1 MPVTAPTVPADSAFA
16 KRIRVMIVDDSIVIR
31 RALSKWLGEMPD
43 VRIVAAHIN
52 GRRAVDDIA
61 NSQPDV
67 VILDIEMPGMDGL
80 TALPLLLQRKPGTT
94 IIVASTL
101 SRRGANLSLRALTL
115 GAADYLTKPES
126 TDPGGLERFHAD
138 LVSKIHQL
146 GARKARHDGPPTAAG
161 VKARLRSVPPR
172 RGLRPYSMA
181 AVRAI
186 FIGSSTGG
194 PQAVTRLMTDLGPAT
209 GNVPV
214 LIAQHMPAMFTA
226 ILAEHVAKAS
236 GRPAVEGIDGTVL
249 QPGRIYIAPGGFH
262 MRVARS
268 GEVPVIR
275 IIDGPPVNFCK
286 PAIDPL
292 FESAAEVFGVNTLGI
307 VLTGMGS
314 DGARGARRIADAG
327 GTVIAQDEE
336 TSVVWGMPG
345 ATVAAGA
352 CADVLALN
360 EIGTRVVRLLVGGR
374 A

>member
-1 MPVTAPTVPADSAFA
+1 
-16 KRIRVMIVDDSIVIR
+16 
-31 RALSKWLGEMPD
+31 
-43 VRIVAAHIN
+43 
-52 GRRAVDDIA
+52 
-61 NSQPDV
+61 
-67 VILDIEMPGMDGL
+67 
-80 TALPLLLQRKPGTT
+80 
-94 IIVASTL
+94 
-101 SRRGANLSLRALTL
+101 
-115 GAADYLTKPES
+115 
-126 TDPGGLERFHAD
+126 
-138 LVSKIHQL
+138 
-146 GARKARHDGPPTAAG
+146 
-161 VKARLRSVPPR
+161 
-172 RGLRPYSMA
+172 MA

-236 GRPAVEGIDGTVL
+236 GRPAVEGVDGTVL
-249 QPGRIYIAPGGFH
+249 RPGRIYIAPGGFH

-268 GEVPVIR
+268 GEAPVIR

-286 PAIDPL
+286 PAVDPL
-292 FESAAEVFGVNTLGI
+292 FESAAEIFGVNALGI

-314 DGARGARRIADAG
+314 DGAKGARRIADAG

-345 ATVAAGA
+345 AAVAAGA
-352 CADVLALN
+352 CADVLPLN
-360 EIGTRVVRLLVGGR
+360 EIGTRAARLLMGGR

>member
-126 TDPGGLERFHAD
+126 TDPAGLERFHAD

-146 GARKARHDGPPTAAG
+146 GARKARQEGPPTAAG

-236 GRPAVEGIDGTVL
+236 GRPAVEGVDGTVL

-286 PAIDPL
+286 PAVDPL
-292 FESAAEVFGVNTLGI
+292 FTSAIEVWQGGI
-307 VLTGMGS
+307 LAVVLTGMGS
-314 DGARGARRIADAG
+314 DGMRGGKDIVAAG
-327 GTVIAQDEE
+327 GSVIAQDEA

-345 ATVAAGA
+345 AAVHAGICAA
-352 CADVLALN
+352 VLPLGQIAPKL
-360 EIGTRVVRLLVGGR
+360 VRLFSGDR
-374 A
+374 S